1 MSLAKIRIAEDEA
14 QNGAET
20 IEIVLGIVLAI
31 GLGAALLMFQDL
43 LRNKINDTKDTF
55 NNVFTNMIKGANG
68 TTNA

>member
-31 GLGAALLMFQDL
+31 GLGAALLLFQDV
-43 LRNKINDTKDTF
+43 LRNKITETKDTF
-55 NNVFTNMIKGANG
+55 NTLFNDMIY
-68 TTNA
+68 NASGH

>member
-31 GLGAALLMFQDL
+31 GLGGALLLFQDV
-43 LRNKINDTKDTF
+43 LRDKLNETKDTF
-55 NNVFTNMIKGANG
+55 NNVFANMINGADPSNS
-68 TTNA
+68 